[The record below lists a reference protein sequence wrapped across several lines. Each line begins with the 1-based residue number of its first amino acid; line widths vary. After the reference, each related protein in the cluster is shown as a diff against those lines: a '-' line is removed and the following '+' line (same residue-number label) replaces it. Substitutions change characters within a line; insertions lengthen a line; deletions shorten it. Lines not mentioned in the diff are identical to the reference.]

1 MESATLDFE
10 ALALEIVSSLEGKES
25 EGAISEEVNTNG
37 NANANANANA
47 ETNKPGLSEC
57 RWDDECTSK
66 QNQVVFQHQSHLC
79 LSAILIQHCQHHESV
94 RE

>member
-1 MESATLDFE
+1 MEAATLDFE

-37 NANANANANA
+37 NANA
-47 ETNKPGLSEC
+47 ETNKPRLSEC

-66 QNQVVFQHQSHLC
+66 QNQVV
-79 LSAILIQHCQHHESV
+79 
-94 RE
+94 

>member
-25 EGAISEEVNTNG
+25 EEVNTNG
-37 NANANANANA
+37 NGNANANANA

-79 LSAILIQHCQHHESV
+79 LSAMLIHHYQQY
-94 RE
+94 

>member
-1 MESATLDFE
+1 MEAATLDFE

-25 EGAISEEVNTNG
+25 EGVPPLISEEVNTNG
-37 NANANANANA
+37 NANA

>member
-10 ALALEIVSSLEGKES
+10 ALALEIVSSLEGKEN
-25 EGAISEEVNTNG
+25 EGVNTDANG
-37 NANANANANA
+37 NANANGNGNGNANANA

-79 LSAILIQHCQHHESV
+79 LSAMLIHHCQQY
-94 RE
+94 